1 MEDVIYVP
9 IEEVA
14 KRLTVSV
21 STIRTWLR
29 QGHIPK
35 STYIKVGT
43 TYRFD
48 KEGLVKALIAQPDD
62 EVKQQ
67 PRIIAPEVI
76 SEPVQL
82 ELNFNPDQDL

>member
-9 IEEVA
+9 IEDVA
-14 KRLTVSV
+14 KRLTVSI
-21 STIRTWLR
+21 STVRTWLR
-29 QGHIPK
+29 QGYIPK

-48 KEGLVKALIAQPDD
+48 KEGVVKALIAVPDD

>member
-9 IEEVA
+9 IEDVA
-14 KRLTVSV
+14 QRLTVSI
-21 STIRTWLR
+21 STVRTWLR
-29 QGHIPK
+29 QGYILK

-48 KEGLVKALIAQPDD
+48 KEGVVKALIAVPDD